1 MLAVVEPPT
10 QRLVTGARAP
20 AVRRA
25 LGPTAWT
32 VLEGL
37 LTAAHET
44 DHGTV
49 VAEVSVR
56 QLAADLGLA
65 CGTVA
70 RALVALRLDGL
81 VTPAQCRRG
90 DGAFAGGSY
99 ALHVPADVLA
109 LTTSLAPTVATVRV
123 RRVVPVRTE
132 QLALLP
138 E

>member
-1 MLAVVEPPT
+1 MLAAAEPST
-10 QRLVTGARAP
+10 QQLVTGARAP
-20 AVRRA
+20 AFRRA
-25 LGPTAWT
+25 LGPTTWT

-37 LTAAHET
+37 LTTAHET
-44 DHGTV
+44 DDGTV
-49 VAEVSVR
+49 AAQVSVR

-70 RALVALRLDGL
+70 RALVALRRDGL
-81 VTPAQCRRG
+81 VTSAQCHRG
-90 DGAFAGGSY
+90 DGAFAAGSY

-109 LTTSLAPTVATVRV
+109 LATHLPPTVPPARV

>member
-1 MLAVVEPPT
+1 MLAAVEPPT

-20 AVRRA
+20 AFRRA

-37 LTAAHET
+37 LTVAHET
-44 DHGTV
+44 DDGTV

-65 CGTVA
+65 CGTLA
-70 RALVALRLDGL
+70 RALVALRRDRL
-81 VTPAQCRRG
+81 VTPAQCRRD

-99 ALHVPADVLA
+99 ALRVPADVLA
-109 LTTSLAPTVATVRV
+109 LATSLAPIVATARV
-123 RRVVPVRTE
+123 RRVVPVRAE